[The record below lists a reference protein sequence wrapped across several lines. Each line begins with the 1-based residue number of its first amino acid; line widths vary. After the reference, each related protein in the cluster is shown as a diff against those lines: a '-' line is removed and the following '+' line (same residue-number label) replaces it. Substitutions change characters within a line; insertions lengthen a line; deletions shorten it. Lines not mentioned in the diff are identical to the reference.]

1 MNTLKLL
8 ILAVIVSGC
17 SKLPAP
23 SLISPTQNNNTQ
35 SVSYGIPPDNYQK
48 VLKDYLI
55 KNLKDYKTAKVEF
68 INEPA
73 KSTIDHLGDT
83 YSGFRVCL
91 SINEQR
97 GDYYI
102 GYRNHFFMIN
112 NNDVSLHLFDSGLLT
127 IPFEYCV
134 TRDTTKEIF
143 IDDIPEDKQDIMVE
157 RMDDVKIVKKEEDP
171 MILGNTYIVCKYADD
186 QETYVFN
193 ERNNTFKSVRKLEE
207 SSYSVNFNEA
217 YIVATRSNTEI
228 SINRVTGNAT
238 FLSESMKQGQ
248 CELTDKT
255 KF

>member
-1 MNTLKLL
+1 M
-8 ILAVIVSGC
+8 S
-17 SKLPAP
+17 AP
-23 SLISPTQNNNTQ
+23 SLISPNQNSNTIN
-35 SVSYGIPPDNYQK
+35 VSYGTPPDNYQK

-55 KNLKDYKTAKVEF
+55 NNLDNYKTAKVEF

-73 KSTIDHLGDT
+73 KSSIDHLGDT

-102 GYRNHFFMIN
+102 GYKNHFFMIN
-112 NNDVSLHLFDSGLLT
+112 NNNVSLHLFDSGLLT

-143 IDDIPEDKQDIMVE
+143 IDDIPEDKQDIMVDK
-157 RMDDVKIVKKEEDP
+157 MDDIKIVKKEESP
-171 MILGNTYIVCKYADD
+171 ILLGNTYIVCKFDD
-186 QETYVFN
+186 NQQTYVFN
-193 ERNNTFKSVRKLEE
+193 EQKNTFKVVKKLEE
-207 SSYSVNFNEA
+207 SNFSVNFNEV
-217 YIVATRSNTEI
+217 YIVATRPNAEL